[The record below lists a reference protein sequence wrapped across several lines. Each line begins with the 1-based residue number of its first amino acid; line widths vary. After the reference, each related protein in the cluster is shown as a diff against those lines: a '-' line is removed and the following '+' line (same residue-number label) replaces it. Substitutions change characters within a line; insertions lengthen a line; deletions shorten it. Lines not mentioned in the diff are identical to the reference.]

1 MTRGEFARVAVVL
14 DECWPNSGP
23 FTDTAEAAYFAV
35 LRSRPVEQVEQAL
48 ERLVAQGQRWRPTPS
63 EISVA
68 AGKHLNADRLRLF
81 QMNMRFYVERYGR
94 DLAVELLDPQGQLQE
109 HYPPEALTA

>member
-1 MTRGEFARVAVVL
+1 MTREEFARVAVVL

-35 LRSRPVEQVEQAL
+35 LRGRDVGNVEAAL
-48 ERLVAQGQRWRPTPS
+48 ERLVASGQRWRPTPS

-68 AGKHLNADRLRLF
+68 MGPLPVDRVRLF
-81 QMNMRFYVERYGR
+81 QANLAYYVERYGR
-94 DLAVELLDPQGQLQE
+94 NVAVDLLDPRGELQAY
-109 HYPPEALTA
+109 YPPEALPA